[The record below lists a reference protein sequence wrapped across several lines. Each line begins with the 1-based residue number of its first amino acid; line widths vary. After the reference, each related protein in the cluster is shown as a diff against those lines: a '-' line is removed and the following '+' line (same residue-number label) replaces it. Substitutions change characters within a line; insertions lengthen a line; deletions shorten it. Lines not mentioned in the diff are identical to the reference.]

1 MAYDI
6 KSATILRGATGNQG
20 DYAAVTIN
28 DRFSDL
34 DKKMDSKIGQDQF
47 EKSVKL
53 IRSDIK
59 SICDKLENDINDYKS
74 VTIREMNFCLESIST
89 KLSDNINKVSCD
101 LGKHIEYF
109 SDYKTEQEE
118 FNKDVVNVIGAIYKA
133 FKVVA
138 FIFGLNMASILAI
151 VIYLCTL

>member
-1 MAYDI
+1 MINDI
-6 KSATILRGATGNQG
+6 ISEKISKLSKGVDG
-20 DYAAVTIN
+20 DYIMHGIN
-28 DRFSDL
+28 DRFSEL
-34 DKKMDSKIGQDQF
+34 DHKVESKIDQYQF
-47 EKSVKL
+47 GESVEL

-59 SICDKLENDINDYKS
+59 SIGDKLESDIDEYRS
-74 VTIREMNFCLESIST
+74 VTIREMNSCLESIST
-89 KLSDNINKVSCD
+89 KLSANIDKVSYG

-118 FNKDVVNVIGAIYKA
+118 FNKDAVNAIGSIYKA

-151 VIYLCTL
+151 VIYLCTI

>member
-20 DYAAVTIN
+20 DYAAVAIN

-34 DKKMDSKIGQDQF
+34 DKKMDSKIGQEQF
-47 EKSVKL
+47 DKSVEL
-53 IRSDIK
+53 IRTDIK
-59 SICDKLENDINDYKS
+59 SIGDKLENDINDYKS

-89 KLSDNINKVSCD
+89 KLSANIDKVSYN

-109 SDYKTEQEE
+109 SDYKTEQDE
-118 FNKDVVNVIGAIYKA
+118 FNNDVVNTVGSIYKA

-151 VIYLCTL
+151 VIYLCTM

>member
-20 DYAAVTIN
+20 DYAIN
-28 DRFSDL
+28 DVFSEL
-34 DKKMDSKIGQDQF
+34 NQKMDAKIGQEQF
-47 EKSVKL
+47 DKSVEL
-53 IRSDIK
+53 IRTDIK
-59 SICDKLENDINDYKS
+59 SIGDKLENDINDYKS
-74 VTIREMNFCLESIST
+74 ITIREMNSCLESIST
-89 KLSDNINKVSCD
+89 KLSANIDKVSHD

-118 FNKDVVNVIGAIYKA
+118 FNKDAVNAIGSIYKA

-151 VIYLCTL
+151 VIYICTM

>member
-20 DYAAVTIN
+20 DYAAVAIN

-47 EKSVKL
+47 EKSVEL

-59 SICDKLENDINDYKS
+59 SIGGKLENDINDYKS
-74 VTIREMNFCLESIST
+74 VTIREMNSCLESIST
-89 KLSDNINKVSCD
+89 KLSTNIDKVSYN

-118 FNKDVVNVIGAIYKA
+118 FNKDAVNAIGSIYKA

-138 FIFGLNMASILAI
+138 FILGLNMASILAI
-151 VIYLCTL
+151 VIYLCTM

>member
-6 KSATILRGATGNQG
+6 ESAKIFRGHTGAQG
-20 DYAAVTIN
+20 DYAIN
-28 DRFSDL
+28 DVFSEL
-34 DKKMDSKIGQDQF
+34 NQKMDSKINVQDF
-47 EKSVKL
+47 NKVAAELK
-53 IRSDIK
+53 SDIK
-59 SICDKLENDINDYKS
+59 SIGDKLENNINDYKS
-74 VTIREMNFCLESIST
+74 VTIREMNYCLESIST
-89 KLSDNINKVSCD
+89 KLSANINKVSCD

-118 FNKDVVNVIGAIYKA
+118 FNKDAVNAIGSIYKA

-151 VIYLCTL
+151 VIYLCTM

>member
-6 KSATILRGATGNQG
+6 KSATILRGATGNQS
-20 DYAAVTIN
+20 DYAIN
-28 DRFSDL
+28 DVFSEL
-34 DKKMDSKIGQDQF
+34 NQKMDAKIGQEQLD
-47 EKSVKL
+47 KSVEL

-59 SICDKLENDINDYKS
+59 SVGDKLENDINDYKS
-74 VTIREMNFCLESIST
+74 ITIREMNSCLESIST
-89 KLSDNINKVSCD
+89 KLSANIDKVSHD

-118 FNKDVVNVIGAIYKA
+118 FNKDVVNTVGSICKA

-138 FIFGLNMASILAI
+138 FMLGLNMASILAI
-151 VIYLCTL
+151 VIYLCTM

>member
-20 DYAAVTIN
+20 DYAVVSNI
-28 DRFSDL
+28 FSDL
-34 DKKMDSKIGQDQF
+34 DKKMDSKIGQEQF
-47 EKSVKL
+47 DKSVEL

-59 SICDKLENDINDYKS
+59 SVSDKLENDINDYKS
-74 VTIREMNFCLESIST
+74 VTIREMNSCLESIST
-89 KLSDNINKVSCD
+89 KLSANIDKVSYN

-118 FNKDVVNVIGAIYKA
+118 FNKDVVNTVGSICKA
-133 FKVVA
+133 FKVVS
-138 FIFGLNMASILAI
+138 FMLGLNMASILAI
-151 VIYLCTL
+151 VIYICTM

>member
-1 MAYDI
+1 MYDTISAKIVKGPDGLVGAYP
-6 KSATILRGATGNQG
+6 
-20 DYAAVTIN
+20 IN
-28 DRFSDL
+28 DKFSEL
-34 DKKMDSKIGQDQF
+34 NQKMDAKIGQEQF
-47 EKSVKL
+47 DKSVEL

-59 SICDKLENDINDYKS
+59 SVGDKLEHDIVEYKS

-89 KLSDNINKVSCD
+89 KLSANIDKVSHD

-118 FNKDVVNVIGAIYKA
+118 FNKDAVNAIGSIYKA

-151 VIYLCTL
+151 VIYLCTM

>member
-6 KSATILRGATGNQG
+6 KSATILKGATGNQG
-20 DYAAVTIN
+20 DYAAVALN

-34 DKKMDSKIGQDQF
+34 DKKMDSKIGQEQF
-47 EKSVKL
+47 DKSVEL

-59 SICDKLENDINDYKS
+59 SVSDKLENDINDYKS
-74 VTIREMNFCLESIST
+74 VTIREMNSCLETIST
-89 KLSDNINKVSCD
+89 KLSANIDKVSHD

-118 FNKDVVNVIGAIYKA
+118 FNKDVVNTVGSICKA
-133 FKVVA
+133 FKVVS
-138 FIFGLNMASILAI
+138 FMLGLNMASILAI
-151 VIYLCTL
+151 VIYLCTM

>member
-6 KSATILRGATGNQG
+6 KSGTILRGATGNQG
-20 DYAAVTIN
+20 DYAAVAIN

-34 DKKMDSKIGQDQF
+34 DKKMDSKIGQEKFD
-47 EKSVKL
+47 KSVEL
-53 IRSDIK
+53 IRSDIE
-59 SICDKLENDINDYKS
+59 SIGDKLENDINDYKS
-74 VTIREMNFCLESIST
+74 VTIREMNSCLESIST
-89 KLSDNINKVSCD
+89 KLSANIDKVSYN

-118 FNKDVVNVIGAIYKA
+118 FNKDVVNTVGSICKA

-138 FIFGLNMASILAI
+138 FMLGLNMASILAI
-151 VIYLCTL
+151 VIYICTM

>member
-20 DYAAVTIN
+20 DYAAVAIN

-34 DKKMDSKIGQDQF
+34 DKKMESKIDQYQF
-47 EKSVKL
+47 GESVEL

-59 SICDKLENDINDYKS
+59 SISDKLENDINDYKS
-74 VTIREMNFCLESIST
+74 VTIREMNSCLESIST
-89 KLSDNINKVSCD
+89 KLSANIDKVSYN
-101 LGKHIEYF
+101 LGKHVEYF

-118 FNKDVVNVIGAIYKA
+118 FNKDVVNTVGSICKA

-138 FIFGLNMASILAI
+138 FMLGLNMASILAI
-151 VIYLCTL
+151 VIYICTM

>member
-20 DYAAVTIN
+20 DYAAVALN

-34 DKKMDSKIGQDQF
+34 DKKMDSKIDQYKF
-47 EKSVKL
+47 GESVEL

-59 SICDKLENDINDYKS
+59 SIGDKLENDINDYKS
-74 VTIREMNFCLESIST
+74 VTIREMNSCLESIST
-89 KLSDNINKVSCD
+89 KLSANIDKVGYN
-101 LGKHIEYF
+101 LGKHVEYF

-118 FNKDVVNVIGAIYKA
+118 FNKDVVNTVGSICKA

-138 FIFGLNMASILAI
+138 FMLGLNMASILAI
-151 VIYLCTL
+151 VIYICTM

>member
-1 MAYDI
+1 MSYDI
-6 KSATILRGATGNQG
+6 EPATILRGATGNQG
-20 DYAAVTIN
+20 DYAVVN

-59 SICDKLENDINDYKS
+59 SIGDKLENDINDYKS

-89 KLSDNINKVSCD
+89 KLSANIDKVSYN

-118 FNKDVVNVIGAIYKA
+118 FNKDVVNTVGSIYKA

-151 VIYLCTL
+151 VIYLCTM

>member
-6 KSATILRGATGNQG
+6 ESAKIFRGHTGAQG
-20 DYAAVTIN
+20 DYAIN
-28 DRFSDL
+28 DVFSEL
-34 DKKMDSKIGQDQF
+34 NQKMDSKINVQDF
-47 EKSVKL
+47 NKVAAELK
-53 IRSDIK
+53 SDIK
-59 SICDKLENDINDYKS
+59 SIGDKIENNINDYKS
-74 VTIREMNFCLESIST
+74 VTIREMNSCLESIST
-89 KLSDNINKVSCD
+89 KLSANIDKVGYN

-118 FNKDVVNVIGAIYKA
+118 FNKDAVNAIGSIYKA

-151 VIYLCTL
+151 VIYLCTM

>member
-6 KSATILRGATGNQG
+6 KSATILRGATGNQS
-20 DYAAVTIN
+20 DYAAVAIN

-47 EKSVKL
+47 EKSVEL

-74 VTIREMNFCLESIST
+74 VTIR
-89 KLSDNINKVSCD
+89 
-101 LGKHIEYF
+101 
-109 SDYKTEQEE
+109 
-118 FNKDVVNVIGAIYKA
+118 
-133 FKVVA
+133 
-138 FIFGLNMASILAI
+138 
-151 VIYLCTL
+151 

>member
-20 DYAAVTIN
+20 DYAAVAIN

-34 DKKMDSKIGQDQF
+34 DKKMDSKIGQEQF
-47 EKSVKL
+47 DKSVEL
-53 IRSDIK
+53 IRTDIK
-59 SICDKLENDINDYKS
+59 SIGDKLENDINDYKS

-89 KLSDNINKVSCD
+89 KLSANIDKVSHD

-109 SDYKTEQEE
+109 SDYKTEQDE
-118 FNKDVVNVIGAIYKA
+118 FNNDVVNTVGSIYKA

-151 VIYLCTL
+151 VIYLCTM

>member
-20 DYAAVTIN
+20 DYAAVAIN

-47 EKSVKL
+47 DKSVEL

-59 SICDKLENDINDYKS
+59 SISDKLENDINDYKS
-74 VTIREMNFCLESIST
+74 VTIREMNSCLESIST
-89 KLSDNINKVSCD
+89 KLSANIDKVSHD

-118 FNKDVVNVIGAIYKA
+118 FNKDVVNTVGSICKA
-133 FKVVA
+133 FKVVS
-138 FIFGLNMASILAI
+138 FMLGLNMASILAI
-151 VIYLCTL
+151 VIYLCTM

>member
-6 KSATILRGATGNQG
+6 ESATILRGATGNQG
-20 DYAAVTIN
+20 DYAAVAIN

-47 EKSVKL
+47 DKSVEL

-59 SICDKLENDINDYKS
+59 SISDKLENDINDYKS
-74 VTIREMNFCLESIST
+74 VTIREMNSCLESIST
-89 KLSDNINKVSCD
+89 KLSANIDKVSYN

-118 FNKDVVNVIGAIYKA
+118 FNKDVVNTVGSICKA
-133 FKVVA
+133 FKVVS
-138 FIFGLNMASILAI
+138 FMLGLNMASILAI
-151 VIYLCTL
+151 VIYLCTM

>member
-6 KSATILRGATGNQG
+6 ESAKIFRGHTGAQG
-20 DYAAVTIN
+20 DYAIN
-28 DRFSDL
+28 DRFSEL
-34 DKKMDSKIGQDQF
+34 NQKMDSKINIQDF
-47 EKSVKL
+47 DKVATELK
-53 IRSDIK
+53 SDIK
-59 SICDKLENDINDYKS
+59 SIGDKIENNINDYKS
-74 VTIREMNFCLESIST
+74 VTIREMNSCLESIST
-89 KLSDNINKVSCD
+89 KLSANIDKVGYN

-118 FNKDVVNVIGAIYKA
+118 FNKDAVNVIGSIYKA

-151 VIYLCTL
+151 VIYLCTM

>member
-20 DYAAVTIN
+20 DYAAVAIN

-47 EKSVKL
+47 EKSVEL

-59 SICDKLENDINDYKS
+59 SIGDKLENDINDYKS
-74 VTIREMNFCLESIST
+74 VTIREMNSCLESIST
-89 KLSDNINKVSCD
+89 KLSANIDKVSYN
-101 LGKHIEYF
+101 LGNHIEYF

-118 FNKDVVNVIGAIYKA
+118 FNKDVVNTVGSICKA
-133 FKVVA
+133 FKVVS
-138 FIFGLNMASILAI
+138 FMLGLNMASILAI
-151 VIYLCTL
+151 VIYLCTM